1 MTHRRILW
9 IPLLLLLLFFTS
21 CDTADITADDPAQTA
36 DTTPAPVTAS
46 IDALSDMPSENRLCT
61 DLLTVKQV
69 TLAIPDELFVYD
81 LRAVQTQG
89 ETIIL
94 PGSVS
99 DGRAYA
105 RYDSTG
111 TFQGITDPITPAE
124 DAHKTAIHLPLA
136 DGGILTVLPMDD
148 SGCHTAVFLDA
159 AGEVIAEHLLPPG
172 SGDDLLL
179 LDNGNL
185 SVYTGS
191 HVTVFSPDGETVLQT
206 ECDNR
211 HGKPTKGPDNTLYFS
226 DAPNEKAYYMIDPD
240 TADFHLSD
248 IYKKPDTVDRSAQL
262 KFDAAGSAYLIDKT
276 AVWAYDP
283 AGETVTPMMEW
294 NRTDYAFDSTTVLA
308 VLDAKTYLIRMTDP
322 LTNEPTLQILSVQ
335 DTDAAPKTEIRLGLL
350 DYSTEPQ
357 LLGKLISGFNRSS
370 QDYHVTLTVYEP
382 DKDGLALSKLEED
395 LLWGDAP
402 DIIIFGTNSMTT
414 YRDLANKDL
423 FFDLNPYFFPQLIP
437 GVADGYAADGKLYL
451 LPANFR
457 LYTLASLTAL
467 LPDADTLS
475 IDTLAAYMENCS
487 QDTVPFSAEPNDA
500 GTFLGFRFLGTALQ
514 SFYDMDTGICSFDCP
529 AFETL
534 LSLHRSIADRLDTKN
549 PCFLYDNG
557 DASVPNLTEML
568 ATGQLAFL
576 EVPLSSTT
584 QYMRTKRWF
593 SDADIRFWG
602 YPTKD
607 GHAAYIESDLSFAV
621 IQNTTVPRGAMTFL
635 QYILS
640 DAVQNS
646 NAVSMRAFPVTHD
659 ALENSLTSQRYF
671 YYLPAPDTN
680 AGQSRYSGGYVGSLP
695 EPMDAQM
702 MERGGYEEVH
712 MTDEDLAV
720 LRAMFYEMPQY
731 TLCDST
737 IEEIVLEEI
746 AAYSA
751 GVRDARAC
759 ADIVQSRVSIYL
771 AEKQ

>member
-1 MTHRRILW
+1 MKQSRFIGIFLALTCLFS
-9 IPLLLLLLFFTS
+9 LLFSS
-21 CDTADITADDPAQTA
+21 CDNGIPTVETEDTSPQTA
-36 DTTPAPVTAS
+36 SVEELTDTP
-46 IDALSDMPSENRLCT
+46 SDNRLCT
-61 DLLTVKQV
+61 DLLTVTAV
-69 TLAIPDELFVYD
+69 SLDIPDSMFIQD

-89 ETIIL
+89 ETVIL

-111 TFQGITDPITPAE
+111 TFQGITDTVLPSE
-124 DAHKTAIHLPLA
+124 DAHKTADHLPLA
-136 DGGILTVLPMDD
+136 SGGILTVLPMDD

-159 AGEVIAEHLLPPG
+159 AGEAFAEHLLPPG
-172 SGDDLLL
+172 SINDLLL

-191 HVTVFSPDGETVLQT
+191 HVTVFSPDGVIVLQA

-211 HGKPTKGPDNTLYFS
+211 HGKSTKSPDNTLYFS
-226 DAPNEKAYYMIDPD
+226 DAPNEKAYYTVDPD
-240 TADFHLSD
+240 TGEFHQSD
-248 IYKKPDTVDRSAQL
+248 IYKRPDTVDRSAQL
-262 KFDAAGSAYLIDKT
+262 KFDAAGNAYLIDKT
-276 AVWAYDP
+276 AIWAYDP
-283 AGETVTPMMEW
+283 TGETVTPMMEW
-294 NRTDYAFDSTTVLA
+294 NRTDYAFDSTTTLA
-308 VLDAKTYLIRMTDP
+308 ILDAKTYLIWMTDP
-322 LTNEPTLQILSVQ
+322 LTNEPALQILSVQ
-335 DTDAAPKTEIRLGLL
+335 DTDATPKMEIRLGLL
-350 DYSTEPQ
+350 DYSTQPT

-382 DKDGLALSKLEED
+382 DKDGFALSKLEED

-402 DIIIFGTNSMTT
+402 DIMIFGTNSMTT

-423 FFDLNPYFFPQLIP
+423 FFDLNPYFGTQLIP
-437 GVADGYAADGKLYL
+437 GVADGFAADGKLYL

-467 LPDADTLS
+467 LPDAETLS
-475 IDTLAAYMENCS
+475 VDTLAAYMENCP

-500 GTFLGFRFLGTALQ
+500 GAFLGFRFLGTALQ
-514 SFYDMDTGICSFDCP
+514 SFYDMDTGTCSFDCP
-529 AFETL
+529 AFETF
-534 LSLHRSIADRLDTKN
+534 LSLYTSIADRLDTEN
-549 PCFLYDNG
+549 PRFLYDNG

-621 IQNTTVPRGAMTFL
+621 LENTAVPRGVLTFL

-646 NAVSMRAFPVTHD
+646 NAVSMSAFPVTHD
-659 ALENSLTSQRYF
+659 ALENSLTSHRYY
-671 YYLPAPDTN
+671 YYLPDTATN
-680 AGQSRYSGGYVGSLP
+680 TEQVRYSGGYVGCLT
-695 EPMDAQM
+695 EPMDAKAK
-702 MERGGYEEVH
+702 ERGGYEEVY
-712 MTDEDLAV
+712 MTDDDLSV
-720 LRAMFYEMPQY
+720 LRAMFYDMPQY

-737 IEEIVLEEI
+737 IEGIVLEEI
-746 AAYSA
+746 TAYSA
-751 GVRDARAC
+751 GVRDASAC

>member
-1 MTHRRILW
+1 MKHRRILW
-9 IPLLLLLLFFTS
+9 IPLLLLLLFITS
-21 CDTADITADDPAQTA
+21 CDTADDPAQTA
-36 DTTPAPVTAS
+36 DTSPAPVTAS
-46 IDALSDMPSENRLCT
+46 LDALTDTPSENRLCT

-111 TFQGITDPITPAE
+111 TFQGITDTVLPAE
-124 DAHKTAIHLPLA
+124 DAHKTADHLPLA
-136 DGGILTVLPMDD
+136 SGGILTVLPMDD

-159 AGEVIAEHLLPPG
+159 AGNAFAEHLLPPG
-172 SGDDLLL
+172 SSDDLLL

-191 HVTVFSPDGETVLQT
+191 HVTVFSADGAIVLQT

-240 TADFHLSD
+240 TGDFHLSD

-276 AVWAYDP
+276 AVWAFDP

-335 DTDAAPKTEIRLGLL
+335 DTEVTPKTEIRLGLL
-350 DYSTEPQ
+350 DYSTQPA
-357 LLGKLISGFNRSS
+357 LLGKFISGFNRSS
-370 QDYHVTLTVYEP
+370 KDYHVTLTVYEP
-382 DKDGLALSKLEED
+382 DKDGFALSRLEED
-395 LLWGDAP
+395 LLWGNAP
-402 DIIIFGTNSMTT
+402 DIMIFGTNSMTT

-475 IDTLAAYMENCS
+475 IDTLAAYMENCP
-487 QDTVPFSAEPNDA
+487 QDTVPFSAEKNDA
-500 GTFLGFRFLGTALQ
+500 GAFLTTRLLGVALQ
-514 SFYDMDTGICSFDCP
+514 SFYDSEDGSCTFDSP
-529 AFETL
+529 EFETL
-534 LSLHRSIADRLDTKN
+534 LGLFATVSDRLDTEN
-549 PCFLYDNG
+549 PCVLDKSG
-557 DASVPNLTEML
+557 AALVPNLTEIL
-568 ATGQLAFL
+568 AAGQLAFL
-576 EVPLSSTT
+576 EVPLSSPQ
-584 QYMRTKRWF
+584 QYMQVKRWF
-593 SDADIRFWG
+593 SDANIRFWG

-607 GHAAYIESDLSFAV
+607 GHAAFIESDLSFAV
-621 IQNTTVPRGAMTFL
+621 LENTTVPRGALTFL
-635 QYILS
+635 QYVLS
-640 DAVQNS
+640 DAVQNAS
-646 NAVSMRAFPVTHD
+646 AVSSHAFPVTHD
-659 ALENSLTSQRYF
+659 ALENSLTSHRYC
-671 YYLPAPDTN
+671 YYLPSPETS
-680 AGQSRYSGGYVGSLP
+680 AGQTLYSNGFVGALA
-695 EPMDAQM
+695 EPMDAQT
-702 MERGGYEEVH
+702 MERGGYEEVC
-712 MTDEDLAV
+712 MTDEDLSV
-720 LRAMFYEMPQY
+720 LRAMFYEMPQK
-731 TLCDST
+731 TLCDAT
-737 IEEIVLEEI
+737 VEGIVVEEISAYLE
-746 AAYSA
+746 
-751 GVRDARAC
+751 GVRDAPAC
-759 ADIVQSRVSIYL
+759 AKIVQSRVSIYL